1 MLTESKEGTKE
12 GRKEGVGP
20 KEVSSTS
27 LLVEKKIKQEDE
39 TSKR

>member
-27 LLVEKKIKQEDE
+27 LLVEKKIKQEE